1 MSPNRSGVHY
11 GYCEQC
17 KRPISHVATC
27 PVCGR
32 SCCRWGCY
40 AHHVARHLT
49 PQAGRPE
56 ESPQQGQGAQA
67 AS

>member
-49 PQAGRPE
+49 PHREQPG
-56 ESPQQGQGAQA
+56 ESREAVQDDRGV
-67 AS
+67 S